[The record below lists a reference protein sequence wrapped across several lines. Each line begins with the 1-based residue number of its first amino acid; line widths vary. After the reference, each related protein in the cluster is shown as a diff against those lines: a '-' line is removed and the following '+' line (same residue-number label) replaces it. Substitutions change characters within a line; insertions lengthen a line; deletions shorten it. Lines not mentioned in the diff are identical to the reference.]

1 MQKTD
6 INKVKASYKGLLN
19 KNKTITSPAYKL
31 IKADLRRW
39 VKNTALFL
47 APALIIFLTQ
57 LSNGASFQ
65 EALPVLYLWLINTL
79 IDATRKFLTEN
90 TYKPVDEAGEAVGK
104 N

>member
-1 MQKTD
+1 MQKKD
-6 INKVKASYKGLLN
+6 LKKVTASYKGLLN

-39 VKNTALFL
+39 AKNTALFL
-47 APALIIFLTQ
+47 APALIIFLNQ
-57 LSNGASFQ
+57 LANGVSFQ
-65 EALPVLYLWLINTL
+65 EALPVLYLWLINTI

-90 TYKPVDEAGEAVGK
+90 TYRPLDESGE